1 MYVPICF
8 SLVQISLTNLDVN
21 WLVELHTYLYQQHYS
36 ISLECFAFFQ
46 RPIDVLKIDIEE
58 YEYLAVPNMLQTGI
72 LKDIRQMAIEFHV
85 TLKPDRSRRYKE
97 EPPRDKYF
105 FALSLFKDLYD
116 LGFRIFWTHRNPT
129 CKFFSK
135 KGNVERVTCHEVSFV
150 NINNMWGVCYWFCQ
164 LQVCSSL
171 VIKSLNGVSVP
182 TFYDQRPIDPQLQC
196 TGFVCT
202 KVECTGFFLFSNS
215 EQAFFAFFMP
225 QFKFCFKPSL
235 SHTVSL

>member
-1 MYVPICF
+1 
-8 SLVQISLTNLDVN
+8 
-21 WLVELHTYLYQQHYS
+21 
-36 ISLECFAFFQ
+36 
-46 RPIDVLKIDIEE
+46 
-58 YEYLAVPNMLQTGI
+58 MLQTGI

-164 LQVCSSL
+164 LQVCSS
-171 VIKSLNGVSVP
+171 ISGHKKFEWSLRSN
-182 TFYDQRPIDPQLQC
+182 
-196 TGFVCT
+196 
-202 KVECTGFFLFSNS
+202 FLWPESYRSATAMYWFCLYKGWVHWVL
-215 EQAFFAFFMP
+215 FI
-225 QFKFCFKPSL
+225 FKFRASIFCIFYA
-235 SHTVSL
+235 TI

>member
-1 MYVPICF
+1 MFFPSPDFLNKFGCK
-8 SLVQISLTNLDVN
+8 LISRT
-21 WLVELHTYLYQQHYS
+21 TYISIPTALQHF
-36 ISLECFAFFQ
+36 LRMFCFFQ

-150 NINNMWGVCYWFCQ
+150 NINNMWGVCYWFC
-164 LQVCSSL
+164 
-171 VIKSLNGVSVP
+171 
-182 TFYDQRPIDPQLQC
+182 
-196 TGFVCT
+196 
-202 KVECTGFFLFSNS
+202 
-215 EQAFFAFFMP
+215 
-225 QFKFCFKPSL
+225 
-235 SHTVSL
+235 